1 MNPST
6 STESSTASSSVPEQP
21 KRLKLISWNID
32 GLDTNNIK
40 NRTKGVQRVIANE
53 KPDIVF
59 FQEVIPKSF
68 AYLEGVFDETYE
80 CIAGGDTGYFTA
92 ALVKKATVKLHD
104 FYLEP
109 FYSSKMGRN
118 LLILQAE
125 VTSSGIPLLLMTSHL
140 ESTKEH
146 ASERKNQLKKAF
158 EEMKVADS
166 KYTVIFGGDMN
177 TRDSE
182 IVEIGGLPEGI
193 SDLYE
198 VTGSRPE
205 CKYTWD
211 TNRND
216 NCIFPGKFKPRCRF
230 DRLYMRPCKS
240 PVRLKPVYF
249 ELVGIE
255 RLPTCQRFPSDHW
268 GMAVNFDIV

>member
-6 STESSTASSSVPEQP
+6 STESSAASSVPEQP

-32 GLDTNNIK
+32 GRNAENIK
-40 NRTKGVQRVIANE
+40 SRTEGVQGVIANE

-59 FQEVIPKSF
+59 FQEVIPWSF
-68 AYLEGVFDETYE
+68 AYLKGVFDETYE
-80 CIAGGDTGYFTA
+80 CIAGGDAGYFTA
-92 ALVKKATVKLHD
+92 AMVKKATVKLHD
-104 FYLEP
+104 FYLQP

-118 LLILQAE
+118 LLILQTE

-140 ESTKEH
+140 ESSNVEG
-146 ASERKNQLKKAF
+146 SERKNQLKKAF

-177 TRDSE
+177 VRDSE
-182 IVEIGGLPEGI
+182 IVQIGGLPEGI

-205 CKYTWD
+205 CYYTWD
-211 TNRND
+211 NARND
-216 NCIFPGKFKPRCRF
+216 NLYFPQRVKSRFRF
-230 DRLYMRPCKS
+230 DRAENRYVLLCHW
-240 PVRLKPVYF
+240 RLDPDTVLAHLTNH
-249 ELVGIE
+249 E
-255 RLPTCQRFPSDHW
+255 
-268 GMAVNFDIV
+268 